1 MATPKA
7 GDFIKQMNEIN
18 PMAANLPKM
27 IQASTRMQAQMF
39 NNCMKYNIEVLNF
52 LKHRFEQDMKLVEH
66 VTNTDDTGK
75 AFKAYMSFWQSAVKE
90 YTDEAGKL
98 AAINS
103 DAAKK
108 IESEAN
114 SIREDMATAGSA

>member
-1 MATPKA
+1 MTTPKPA
-7 GDFIKQMNEIN
+7 DFIKQMNEIN
-18 PMAANLPKM
+18 PMASNLPKM

-52 LKHRFEQDMKLVEH
+52 LKHRIEQDMKLVEK
-66 VTNTDDTGK
+66 VTTTEDTGK
-75 AFKAYMSFWQSAVKE
+75 AFQAYMNFWQSAVRE

-103 DAAKK
+103 DAAEK
-108 IESEAN
+108 IEREAKT
-114 SIREDMATAGSA
+114 IRDDMATAGNA

>member
-1 MATPKA
+1 MTKQKPVE
-7 GDFIKQMNEIN
+7 FLKQMNEIN

-27 IQASTRMQAQMF
+27 IQASTRMQAQLF

-52 LKHRFEQDMKLVEH
+52 LKHRFEQDMKLVEN
-66 VTNTDDTGK
+66 VSGTDDTSK
-75 AFKAYMSFWQSAVKE
+75 AFQAYMNFWQSAVRE

-103 DAAKK
+103 EVAEK
-108 IESEAN
+108 IEHEAKT
-114 SIREDMATAGSA
+114 IREDIATAGNA

>member
-1 MATPKA
+1 MTKQKS
-7 GDFIKQMNEIN
+7 GEFLKQMNEIN
-18 PMAANLPKM
+18 PMASNLPKM
-27 IQASTRMQAQMF
+27 IQASARMQAQMF

-52 LKHRFEQDMKLVEH
+52 LKHRFEQDMKLVEN

-75 AFKAYMSFWQSAVKE
+75 AFQAYMNFWQSAVRE

-103 DAAKK
+103 EVAEK
-108 IESEAN
+108 IQREAN
-114 SIREDMATAGSA
+114 TMREDIATAGNA